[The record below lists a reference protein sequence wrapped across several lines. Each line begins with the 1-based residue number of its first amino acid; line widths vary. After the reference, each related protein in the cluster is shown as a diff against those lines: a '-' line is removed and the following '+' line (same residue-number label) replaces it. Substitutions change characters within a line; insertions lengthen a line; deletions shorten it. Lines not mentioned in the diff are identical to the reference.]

1 MKGKMALAAAAAA
14 SMTGLAHA
22 QGSVTLYG
30 ILDEGITVVNNE
42 GGAHNVRME
51 SGVYRGSRWGLDGS
65 EDLGGGMK
73 AVFKLEN
80 GFSLDNGSL
89 GQGGLMFGRQAYVGL
104 SSPYGTLT
112 FGRQYDATT
121 DFAWDYNVA
130 AIASGYGFHQGDL
143 DRTLG
148 DRLDNSVKYRSPD
161 FHGLSAIAMYA
172 FSNTAG
178 EFHKGSAWSSGVFYD
193 HGPFTAAVTYTY
205 LAGTTFDPYAAM
217 GLRSFMGRTVVTR
230 EGDVVTPVEESF
242 ALDSL
247 GTLGV
252 GASYAIGNVS
262 LIANMTNTRLKYQ
275 GDATVMQ
282 VYEAGA
288 TWQATPALLTALA
301 YQHTRFEG
309 HKWHQVSLG
318 AYYSLSKRT
327 QVYASVD
334 YLKASSGVDPVTA
347 YDFAPSQVS
356 WQGNARIGVLHNF

>member
-1 MKGKMALAAAAAA
+1 MKGKIALAATAA
-14 SMTGLAHA
+14 SLVSLAHA

-42 GGAHNVRME
+42 GGSHNVKME
-51 SGVYRGSRWGLDGS
+51 SGVYRGSRWGLSGT
-65 EDLGGGMK
+65 EDLGGGFN

-89 GQGGLMFGRQAYVGL
+89 GQGGLMFGRQAYVGF

-121 DFAWDYNVA
+121 DFAWDFNVA
-130 AIASGYGFHQGDL
+130 AVASGYGFHQGDL

-148 DRLDNSVKYRSPD
+148 DRLDNSVKYRTPD
-161 FHGLSAIAMYA
+161 LHGFSAIAMYS
-172 FSNTAG
+172 FSNTPG
-178 EFHKGSAWSSGVFYD
+178 DFHKGSAWSSGGFYE
-193 HGPFTAAVTYTY
+193 HGPFKAAVTYTY

-217 GLRSFMGRTVVTR
+217 GMRTFMGRTVVIR
-230 EGDVVTPVEESF
+230 QGDDVTPVEESF

-252 GASYAIGNVS
+252 GASYAIDNVTLIGN
-262 LIANMTNTRLKYQ
+262 LTNTRLKYQ
-275 GDATVMQ
+275 GASTVMQ
-282 VYEAGA
+282 VYEGGV
-288 TWQATPALLTALA
+288 TWQATPALLTAVA

-309 HKWHQVSLG
+309 NKWHQISAG

-334 YLKASSGVDPVTA
+334 YLKASQGIDPVTA
-347 YDFAPSQVS
+347 YDFAPSHVS
-356 WQGNARIGVLHNF
+356 WQGNARVGILHNF